1 MTTASIADIGRL
13 RSQLTSISRNA
24 ERAFERAFDLQQ
36 AGAAEERVE
45 AALAETHR
53 LQESARRLREQL
65 DAQLGEQRTV
75 H

>member
-1 MTTASIADIGRL
+1 MTTESIVNVGHL
-13 RSQLTSISRNA
+13 RAQLTAISTNA

-36 AGAAEERVE
+36 AGAAAERVE
-45 AALAETHR
+45 AAMAEVTR

-65 DAQLGEQRTV
+65 GEQPML